1 MAPFKS
7 ICIIALAT
15 ILVVAAGVTAH
26 HVYET
31 HLSSGY
37 APIFKAAM
45 MGTYDERPAYIHK
58 ARLAVRTDKNQ
69 EVEAKLEKMQADAT
83 EENTASSCADFEVE
97 AQTRQRKLKQGHRA
111 FDIGQGSFASVR
123 AADKESVKADNTE
136 MTCDAADGD
145 AMMDAAYQLWIEL
158 RTTAGLPLN

>member
-1 MAPFKS
+1 MKAFF
-7 ICIIALAT
+7 ALFL
-15 ILVVAAGVTAH
+15 LVVAAAMAH
-26 HVYET
+26 QLYEQ

-45 MGTYDERPAYIHK
+45 MGTYDERPAYIHE
-58 ARLAVRTDKNQ
+58 ARLAVRTDKDQ

-97 AQTRQRKLKQGHRA
+97 AQTRQRNFKQGQAALDR
-111 FDIGQGSFASVR
+111 GQGSFASVR
-123 AADKESVKADNTE
+123 AAGDESIKADNTD
-136 MTCDAADGD
+136 MACDAADGN
-145 AMMDAAYQLWIEL
+145 AMMAPAYQLWIEL